1 MRPLKF
7 STLTQAVI
15 RAYANEV
22 PQELAYDIFDTFPY
36 SHTSCSIDRD
46 IPYLLLTPY
55 LNLYAVMDGTDTIT
69 RIDCISHIEPM
80 LRLLYE

>member
-22 PQELAYDIFDTFPY
+22 PTELAYDIFDTFPY
-36 SHTSCSIDRD
+36 PILMF
-46 IPYLLLTPY
+46 LLIGLTVRTV
-55 LNLYAVMDGTDTIT
+55 L
-69 RIDCISHIEPM
+69 M
-80 LRLLYE
+80 LELRCD